1 MGEIKFIAHLYMYNK
16 ERDVWENVKGIYSHN
31 EIIEVI
37 KSCVEHP
44 ETIRVTDIY
53 QQ

>member
-16 ERDVWENVKGIYSHN
+16 ERDVWEYVKETCSYDKAM
-31 EIIEVI
+31 EIIAR
-37 KSCVEHP
+37 CVNNP
-44 ETIRVTDIY
+44 ETIRVSELY